1 MNQYVRMQ
9 GARSQETFWFSRSCN
24 AVGGQIDHIREG
36 GKTAAI
42 CRVKALEW
50 AKSPSSVLFLAY
62 YCSFTAISTLFMSSL
77 PSGSTETFESPC
89 QFLRCSLTY
98 SNVSIS

>member
-1 MNQYVRMQ
+1 MNQFVRIR

-24 AVGGQIDHIREG
+24 AVGGQIDHIRED

-50 AKSPSSVLFLAY
+50 ANSPSSVLFLAY
-62 YCSFTAISTLFMSSL
+62 YCSFTAISTLFMSPL
-77 PSGSTETFESPC
+77 PRPLERIYFPC
-89 QFLRCSLTY
+89 
-98 SNVSIS
+98 NAVI